1 MQDKASFQRNKSRGL
16 KNELSQAQIN
26 QRIKNINL
34 TKRLISYE
42 RYITAVPKEERRKD
56 MKNDW
61 HPETPRINRNLSLS
75 QWNKEMKKWRKQV
88 HAWGNLSEEVHKYIC
103 NLPALEKYSYLSK
116 LKLPELSQVEIANL
130 KKKNEE
136 IANRTL
142 RDVVRA
148 GDDLDEGD
156 NGGGDVGDNGGGDV
170 GDNGGGDVG
179 DYGDGDC
186 DAGRHARPPG
196 RILDKPLFFLPHNF
210 SGTILNNK
218 FVVIKRDALED
229 SLQSL
234 KKNYEGKYRPLYE
247 RYCALYLTP
256 IGGDSNQ
263 EEQSQTSDVAVFAK
277 GAKDVSADD
286 VMKTYLEKQKGQAS
300 QYLRRVDVKS
310 PTRSSCPGDKMK
322 KRF

>member
-1 MQDKASFQRNKSRGL
+1 MIVVKGAMQDKVSFQRNKSRGL

-42 RYITAVPKEERRKD
+42 RYINAIPKEERRKD

-88 HAWGNLSEEVHKYIC
+88 HAWGNMSEEVHKYIC
-103 NLPALEKYSYLSK
+103 NLPALEKYNYLSK

-142 RDVVRA
+142 KDVVRT
-148 GDDLDEGD
+148 GDDLHDEGD
-156 NGGGDVGDNGGGDV
+156 YGGDGGGHPQTHD
-170 GDNGGGDVG
+170 
-179 DYGDGDC
+179 
-186 DAGRHARPPG
+186 H
-196 RILDKPLFFLPHNF
+196 ILDKPLFFLPHNF

-234 KKNYEGKYRPLYE
+234 RRNYEGKYRPLYE
-247 RYCALYLTP
+247 KYCALYLTP
-256 IGGDSNQ
+256 IDGDSNQ
-263 EEQSQTSDVAVFAK
+263 EEQSHTGDIAVFAK
-277 GAKDVSADD
+277 GEKHVSADD
-286 VMKTYLEKQKGQAS
+286 VMKTYMENQKGEAS
-300 QYLRRVDVKS
+300 QYLRPVDVKS
-310 PTRSSCPGDKMK
+310 TTRSSHPRDKMK

>member
-1 MQDKASFQRNKSRGL
+1 MQEKANFQRNKSRGL

-34 TKRLISYE
+34 TKRLLSYE
-42 RYITAVPKEERRKD
+42 RYINAVPKEERRED

-88 HAWGNLSEEVHKYIC
+88 HAWGNMSEEVYKYIC
-103 NLPALEKYSYLSK
+103 NLLASERCNYLSK

-142 RDVVRA
+142 KNVVRA
-148 GDDLDEGD
+148 GDDLDQE
-156 NGGGDVGDNGGGDV
+156 
-170 GDNGGGDVG
+170 G
-179 DYGDGDC
+179 DYGGDG
-186 DAGRHARPPG
+186 GGGHPRPPG

-210 SGTILNNK
+210 SGTILNNE
-218 FVVIKRDALED
+218 FVVIKRDALEE

-234 KKNYEGKYRPLYE
+234 RTNYQGKYRPLYE
-247 RYCALYLTP
+247 KYCALYLTP
-256 IGGDSNQ
+256 IGDDSNHG
-263 EEQSQTSDVAVFAK
+263 EQSQTSDIAVFAK
-277 GAKDVSADD
+277 GEKDVSADD
-286 VMKTYLEKQKGQAS
+286 VMKTYMENQKGEAS
-300 QYLRRVDVKS
+300 QYLRPVDVKS
-310 PTRSSCPGDKMK
+310 TTRSTYSRDKMK